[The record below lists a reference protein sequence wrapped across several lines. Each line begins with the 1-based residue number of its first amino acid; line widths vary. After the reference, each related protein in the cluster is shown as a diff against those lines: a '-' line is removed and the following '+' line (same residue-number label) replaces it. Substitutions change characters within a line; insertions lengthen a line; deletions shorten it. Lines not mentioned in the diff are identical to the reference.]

1 MDTAHNN
8 ILVYAGGASE
18 WQDRGLSSDEC
29 TVLLLTDTGFV
40 PVDTYP
46 AENMGDP
53 LTLSSFLNYG
63 FDFFPADSYSLI
75 PVSYTHLDV
84 YKRQPHLHHRLLR
97 LCCGG
102 VCPVPAVLSGIVR
115 AAGGCGFCNKILAL
129 AGYLGIDLRLSPLYK
144 ILHIKNSANP
154 GTVFWYSISIHLPLS
169 DRITGIQLITSALLG
184 DEFIVVAALDD
195 AALFQNHDAVTV
207 LDSRKSVGD
216 DESGSSF
223 HQLIPVSYTHLVNT
237 GEDS

>member
-1 MDTAHNN
+1 M
-8 ILVYAGGASE
+8 
-18 WQDRGLSSDEC
+18 
-29 TVLLLTDTGFV
+29 
-40 PVDTYP
+40 
-46 AENMGDP
+46 
-53 LTLSSFLNYG
+53 
-63 FDFFPADSYSLI
+63 
-75 PVSYTHLDV
+75 
-84 YKRQPHLHHRLLR
+84 
-97 LCCGG
+97 
-102 VCPVPAVLSGIVR
+102 
-115 AAGGCGFCNKILAL
+115 

-169 DRITGIQLITSALLG
+169 DRITGIQLIISALLG

-223 HQLIPVSYTHLVNT
+223 HQLIHAVLYNFLGT
-237 GEDS
+237 GIDRAGSLIQDQYRRIRYGCSGNRKQLSLTLA